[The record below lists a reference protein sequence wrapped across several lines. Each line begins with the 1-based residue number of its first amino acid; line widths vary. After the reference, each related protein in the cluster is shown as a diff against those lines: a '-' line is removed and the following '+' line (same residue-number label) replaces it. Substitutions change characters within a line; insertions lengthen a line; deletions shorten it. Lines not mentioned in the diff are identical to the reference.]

1 MTTQS
6 VLTIVKRTCLQ
17 LKTGLSRSAI
27 YTRLDPKSPQCD
39 PSFPR
44 PVSLGARAVGWYS
57 HEIDE
62 WLANRP
68 RRNSTEKKECGHA

>member
-1 MTTQS
+1 MHTKLVS
-6 VLTIVKRTCLQ
+6 TIDRLSKVKTE
-17 LKTGLSRSAI
+17 TGLSRSAI
-27 YTRLDPKSPQCD
+27 YARLDPKSPQYD

-68 RRNSTEKKECGHA
+68 RRNFTEKKECGHA